1 MSLTFW
7 AALVIVAL
15 TLVAL
20 VKRYETRLV
29 LCVSGLLMCIISL
42 DPMAAYNQFAKSM
55 TTGNLIQSI
64 CSAMGFAFLVS
75 YTKCDIHLV
84 QLLTRPMKSL
94 GLFLI
99 PCCTLLTAVIN
110 AAIPSAAGCAAAVG
124 ATLIPLMI
132 RSGITPAGAG
142 AAVLAGTYGSN
153 FNPGGAHPVMIS
165 GMAGIEPMEFIIE
178 NAFTYTILSL
188 VGALMITVVEV
199 ALRDHKGS
207 GDLGNIQTDTTGG
220 ISKVNILYAIAP
232 MVPLV
237 ILLLGNTYVPAI
249 KMGVAQAMLIGVT
262 YTMIVT
268 RINPQNAFKEFFN
281 GAGKGYGNVLG
292 IIISAGVFAAGLREA
307 GVVDALIEALKQA
320 NEYARVGGALGT
332 WAMAVLM
339 GSGDAATFAFNEA
352 VTPHAAE
359 FGMTISELGN
369 TVMCAAQ
376 LGRTMSPIA
385 GVVILLAGM
394 SQVSPIDLV
403 KRTAVPMITAWFI
416 LILSCNRKSFIQPL
430 VTP

>member
-178 NAFTYTILSL
+178 NAFTYTVLSL

-199 ALRDHKGS
+199 FLRDHKGS

-416 LILSCNRKSFIQPL
+416 LILFL
-430 VTP
+430 

>member
-165 GMAGIEPMEFIIE
+165 GMAGIEPLEFIIE

-199 ALRDHKGS
+199 FLRDHKGS

-220 ISKVNILYAIAP
+220 ITKVNILYALAP

-262 YTMIVT
+262 YTMIIT

-416 LILSCNRKSFIQPL
+416 LILFL
-430 VTP
+430 

>member
-153 FNPGGAHPVMIS
+153 FNPGGAHPVMFS

-416 LILSCNRKSFIQPL
+416 LILFL
-430 VTP
+430 

>member
-188 VGALMITVVEV
+188 VGALMITVIEV

-416 LILSCNRKSFIQPL
+416 LILFL
-430 VTP
+430 

>member
-99 PCCTLLTAVIN
+99 PCCTILTAVIN

-178 NAFTYTILSL
+178 NAFTYTVLSL

-199 ALRDHKGS
+199 FLRDHKGS

-220 ISKVNILYAIAP
+220 ITKVNILYALAP

-416 LILSCNRKSFIQPL
+416 LILFL
-430 VTP
+430 

>member
-220 ISKVNILYAIAP
+220 ITKVNILYALAP

-416 LILSCNRKSFIQPL
+416 LILFL
-430 VTP
+430 

>member
-232 MVPLV
+232 MVPLI

-416 LILSCNRKSFIQPL
+416 LILFL
-430 VTP
+430 

>member
-75 YTKCDIHLV
+75 HTKCDIHLV

-153 FNPGGAHPVMIS
+153 FNPGGAHQVMIS
-165 GMAGIEPMEFIIE
+165 GMAGMEPMELVIE
-178 NAFTYTILSL
+178 NSITYGTLSL
-188 VGALMITVVEV
+188 VGAIMITVVEFV
-199 ALRDHKGS
+199 LKDHKGS

-416 LILSCNRKSFIQPL
+416 LILFL
-430 VTP
+430 

>member
-178 NAFTYTILSL
+178 NALTYTVLSL

-199 ALRDHKGS
+199 FLRDHKGS

-416 LILSCNRKSFIQPL
+416 LILFL
-430 VTP
+430 

>member
-20 VKRYETRLV
+20 VKRCETRLV

-110 AAIPSAAGCAAAVG
+110 AAIPSVAGCAAAVG

-153 FNPGGAHPVMIS
+153 FNPGGAHQVMIS
-165 GMAGIEPMEFIIE
+165 GMAGMEPMELVIE
-178 NAFTYTILSL
+178 NSITYGTLSL
-188 VGALMITVVEV
+188 VGAIMITVVEFV
-199 ALRDHKGS
+199 LKDHKGS

-416 LILSCNRKSFIQPL
+416 LILFL
-430 VTP
+430 

>member
-178 NAFTYTILSL
+178 NAFTYTVLCL

-199 ALRDHKGS
+199 FLRDHKGS

-220 ISKVNILYAIAP
+220 ITKVNILYALAP

-262 YTMIVT
+262 YTMIIT

-416 LILSCNRKSFIQPL
+416 LILFL
-430 VTP
+430 

>member
-178 NAFTYTILSL
+178 NAFTYSVLSL

-199 ALRDHKGS
+199 FLRDHKGS

-220 ISKVNILYAIAP
+220 ITKVNILYALAP

-262 YTMIVT
+262 YTMIIT

-416 LILSCNRKSFIQPL
+416 LILFL
-430 VTP
+430 

>member
-352 VTPHAAE
+352 VTPHASE

-416 LILSCNRKSFIQPL
+416 LILFL
-430 VTP
+430 

>member
-178 NAFTYTILSL
+178 NAFTYSVLSL
-188 VGALMITVVEV
+188 VGALMSTVVEV
-199 ALRDHKGS
+199 FLRGHKGS

-220 ISKVNILYAIAP
+220 ITKVNILYALAP

-307 GVVDALIEALKQA
+307 GVVDALIEALKHA

-416 LILSCNRKSFIQPL
+416 LILFL
-430 VTP
+430 

>member
-7 AALVIVAL
+7 AAIFIVLLA
-15 TLVAL
+15 LVAL
-20 VKRYETRLV
+20 LKRYETRLV
-29 LCVSGLLMCIISL
+29 LCLSGLAMCIVAM

-64 CSAMGFAFLVS
+64 CSAMGFAFLVG

-84 QLLTRPMKSL
+84 QLLTRPVKSL

-99 PCCTLLTAVIN
+99 PCSALLTTIVN

-132 RSGITPAGAG
+132 RSGISPAGAA
-142 AAVLAGTYGSN
+142 AAVLIGTYGSN

-165 GMAGIEPMEFIIE
+165 GMAGIDPMQ
-178 NAFTYTILSL
+178 YTIDYSITYATVSL
-188 VGALMITVVEV
+188 VGIIMITVVEFILKDYRKTNPNEAVKLDIKSV
-199 ALRDHKGS
+199 AVE
-207 GDLGNIQTDTTGG
+207 
-220 ISKVNILYAIAP
+220 KVNVLFAIAP
-232 MVPLV
+232 LVPLV

-249 KMGVAQAMLIGVT
+249 RMGVAQAMLIGVT
-262 YTMIVT
+262 YTMLVT
-268 RINPQNAFKEFFN
+268 RVNPQKAFSEFFT

-292 IIISAGVFAAGLREA
+292 IIIAAGVFACGLRET
-307 GVVDALIEALKQA
+307 GVVGALIEALKHA
-320 NEYARVGGALGT
+320 NEYARVGGASGT
-332 WAMAVLM
+332 FLMAVLT
-339 GSGDAATFAFNEA
+339 GSADAAIFAFNEA

-359 FGMTISELGN
+359 FGMTITDLGN
-369 TVMCAAQ
+369 VVSTAGQ

-394 SQVSPIDLV
+394 AQVSPTDLV
-403 KRTAVPMITAWFI
+403 KRTAVPMITAWLV
-416 LILSCNRKSFIQPL
+416 LILFF
-430 VTP
+430 

>member
-29 LCVSGLLMCIISL
+29 LCVSDLLMCIISL

-416 LILSCNRKSFIQPL
+416 LILFL
-430 VTP
+430 

>member
-20 VKRYETRLV
+20 VKRCETRLV

-178 NAFTYTILSL
+178 NALTYTVLSL

-199 ALRDHKGS
+199 FLRDHKGS

-416 LILSCNRKSFIQPL
+416 LILFL
-430 VTP
+430 

>member
-178 NAFTYTILSL
+178 NAFTYTILLL

-416 LILSCNRKSFIQPL
+416 LILFL
-430 VTP
+430 

>member
-416 LILSCNRKSFIQPL
+416 LILFL
-430 VTP
+430 

>member
-153 FNPGGAHPVMIS
+153 FNPGGAHQVMIS
-165 GMAGIEPMEFIIE
+165 GMAGMEPMELVIE
-178 NAFTYTILSL
+178 NSITYGTLSL
-188 VGALMITVVEV
+188 VGAIMITVVEFV
-199 ALRDHKGS
+199 LKDHKGS

-416 LILSCNRKSFIQPL
+416 LILFL
-430 VTP
+430 

>member
-7 AALVIVAL
+7 GALVIVAL

-42 DPMAAYNQFAKSM
+42 DPIAAYNQFAKSM

-178 NAFTYTILSL
+178 NAFTYTVLSL

-199 ALRDHKGS
+199 FLRDHKGS

-220 ISKVNILYAIAP
+220 ITKVNILYALAP

-416 LILSCNRKSFIQPL
+416 LILFL
-430 VTP
+430 

>member
-220 ISKVNILYAIAP
+220 ISKVNILYAISP

-416 LILSCNRKSFIQPL
+416 LILFL
-430 VTP
+430 

>member
-199 ALRDHKGS
+199 FLRDHKGS

-220 ISKVNILYAIAP
+220 ITKVNILYALAP

-262 YTMIVT
+262 YTMIIT

-307 GVVDALIEALKQA
+307 GVVDALIEALKHA

-394 SQVSPIDLV
+394 SKVSPIDLV

-416 LILSCNRKSFIQPL
+416 LILFL
-430 VTP
+430 

>member
-268 RINPQNAFKEFFN
+268 RINPQSAFKEFFN

-416 LILSCNRKSFIQPL
+416 LILFL
-430 VTP
+430 

>member
-29 LCVSGLLMCIISL
+29 LCVSGLLMCVISL

-220 ISKVNILYAIAP
+220 ISKVNILYALAP

-416 LILSCNRKSFIQPL
+416 LILFL
-430 VTP
+430 

>member
-20 VKRYETRLV
+20 VKRFETRLV
-29 LCVSGLLMCIISL
+29 LCVSGLVMCIISL
-42 DPMAAYNQFAKSM
+42 DPMAAYDQFAKSM

-84 QLLTRPMKSL
+84 QMLTRPMKSL
-94 GLFLI
+94 GLLLI

-153 FNPGGAHPVMIS
+153 FNPGGAHQVMIS
-165 GMAGIEPMEFIIE
+165 GMAGSNPMQFVID
-178 NAFTYTILSL
+178 NAFTYATLSL
-188 VGALMITVVEV
+188 IGAVMITVVEV
-199 ALRDHKGS
+199 FLRDHKGS
-207 GDLGNIQTDTTGG
+207 GDLGNIKTDTTGG
-220 ISKVNILYAIAP
+220 IEKVNVLFAIAP

-403 KRTAVPMITAWFI
+403 KRTAVPMITAWI
-416 LILSCNRKSFIQPL
+416 VL
-430 VTP
+430 VLFL

>member
-153 FNPGGAHPVMIS
+153 FNPGGAHQVMIS
-165 GMAGIEPMEFIIE
+165 GMAGMEPMELVIE
-178 NAFTYTILSL
+178 NSITYGTLSL
-188 VGALMITVVEV
+188 VGAIMITVVEFV
-199 ALRDHKGS
+199 LKDHKGS
-207 GDLGNIQTDTTGG
+207 GYLGNIQTDTTGG

-416 LILSCNRKSFIQPL
+416 LILFL
-430 VTP
+430 

>member
-7 AALVIVAL
+7 VALVIVAL

-416 LILSCNRKSFIQPL
+416 LILFL
-430 VTP
+430 

>member
-153 FNPGGAHPVMIS
+153 FNPGGAHQVMIS
-165 GMAGIEPMEFIIE
+165 GMAGMEPMELVIE
-178 NAFTYTILSL
+178 NSITYGTLSL
-188 VGALMITVVEV
+188 VGAIMITVVEFV
-199 ALRDHKGS
+199 LKDHKGS

-268 RINPQNAFKEFFN
+268 RINPQNAFKKFFN

-416 LILSCNRKSFIQPL
+416 LILFL
-430 VTP
+430 

>member
-7 AALVIVAL
+7 AAIFIVLLA
-15 TLVAL
+15 LVAL
-20 VKRYETRLV
+20 LKRYETRLV
-29 LCVSGLLMCIISL
+29 LCLSGLAMCIVAM

-64 CSAMGFAFLVS
+64 CSAMGFAFLVG

-84 QLLTRPMKSL
+84 QLLTRPVKSL

-99 PCCTLLTAVIN
+99 PCSALLTTIVN

-132 RSGITPAGAG
+132 RSGISPAGAA
-142 AAVLAGTYGSN
+142 AAVLIGTYGSN

-165 GMAGIEPMEFIIE
+165 GMAGIDPMQ
-178 NAFTYTILSL
+178 YTIDYSITYATVSL
-188 VGALMITVVEV
+188 VGIIMITVVEFILKDYRKTNPNEAVKLDIKSV
-199 ALRDHKGS
+199 AVE
-207 GDLGNIQTDTTGG
+207 
-220 ISKVNILYAIAP
+220 KVNVLFAIAP
-232 MVPLV
+232 LVPLV

-249 KMGVAQAMLIGVT
+249 RMGVAQTMLIGVT
-262 YTMIVT
+262 YTMLVT
-268 RINPQNAFKEFFN
+268 RVNPQKAFSEFFT

-292 IIISAGVFAAGLREA
+292 IIIAAGVFACGLRET
-307 GVVDALIEALKQA
+307 GVVGALIEALKHA
-320 NEYARVGGALGT
+320 NEYARVGGASGT
-332 WAMAVLM
+332 FLMAVLT
-339 GSGDAATFAFNEA
+339 GSADAAIFAFNEA

-359 FGMTISELGN
+359 FGMTITDLGN
-369 TVMCAAQ
+369 VVSTAGQ

-394 SQVSPIDLV
+394 AQVSPMDLV
-403 KRTAVPMITAWFI
+403 KRTAVPMITAWLV
-416 LILSCNRKSFIQPL
+416 LILFF
-430 VTP
+430 

>member
-124 ATLIPLMI
+124 ATLIPLML

-416 LILSCNRKSFIQPL
+416 LILFL
-430 VTP
+430 

>member
-7 AALVIVAL
+7 GALVIVAL

-178 NAFTYTILSL
+178 NAFTYTVLSL

-199 ALRDHKGS
+199 FLRDHKGS

-220 ISKVNILYAIAP
+220 ITKVNILYALAP

-416 LILSCNRKSFIQPL
+416 LILFL
-430 VTP
+430 

>member
-7 AALVIVAL
+7 AALVIIVL

-29 LCVSGLLMCIISL
+29 LCVSGLVMCIISL
-42 DPMAAYNQFAKSM
+42 DPMAAYDQFAKSM

-84 QLLTRPMKSL
+84 QMLTRPMKSL

-178 NAFTYTILSL
+178 NSLTYAVLSL
-188 VGALMITVVEV
+188 VGAVMITVVEFV
-199 ALRDHKGS
+199 LRDHKGS

-220 ISKVNILYAIAP
+220 IGKVNVLYAIAP

-262 YTMIVT
+262 YTMIIT
-268 RINPQNAFKEFFN
+268 RIDPQNAFKEFFN

-292 IIISAGVFAAGLREA
+292 IIIAAGVFAAGLREA

-403 KRTAVPMITAWFI
+403 KRTAVPMIVAWFV
-416 LILSCNRKSFIQPL
+416 LILFL
-430 VTP
+430 

>member
-220 ISKVNILYAIAP
+220 ISKVNILYALAP

-416 LILSCNRKSFIQPL
+416 LILFL
-430 VTP
+430 

>member
-199 ALRDHKGS
+199 FLRDHKGS

-220 ISKVNILYAIAP
+220 ITKVNILYAIAP

-416 LILSCNRKSFIQPL
+416 LILFL
-430 VTP
+430 

>member
-199 ALRDHKGS
+199 VLRDHKGS

-416 LILSCNRKSFIQPL
+416 LILFL
-430 VTP
+430 